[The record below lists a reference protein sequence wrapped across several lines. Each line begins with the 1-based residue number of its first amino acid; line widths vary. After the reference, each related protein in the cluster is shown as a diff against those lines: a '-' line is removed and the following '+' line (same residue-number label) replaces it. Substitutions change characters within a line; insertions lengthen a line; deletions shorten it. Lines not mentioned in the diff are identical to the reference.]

1 MRPQSRIFFALY
13 NGVSMT
19 DNTPKTSSFLPL
31 AFCLILAYLLPYH
44 MYPFMAF
51 YNNWLAFF
59 GIVLVIAV
67 LCNNESTAIRLP
79 WISVIPLG
87 LIALIGIQYTLGK
100 FTVNWDVILPIAYL
114 VGAAFAIIAGATLS
128 SQPQGTYRLCSTL
141 AWVHLTAGLVSALI
155 ATLQITGTETQILPF
170 AMPMPHD
177 RAIRPYAN
185 LGQPNHLALLFC
197 LAISSAWMLYQSGKL
212 LAVGAVSSIL
222 ILLWGLALTQSRIG
236 WIILPLFI
244 LFIIGWRTSLSLKP
258 IPLLLPPILA
268 IVYLVLILVLPEIDF
283 GVALE
288 GRVSSPEERVNSLS
302 ERWIFF
308 RQAWQMSLN
317 HPWLGAGWYE
327 FGPQQIQIGADFP
340 PTVYSQHA
348 HNIVLSFAAELG
360 WPATILIFAALAYW
374 FYQSCLQPI
383 SKRAVT
389 PESGFASLFLSAILI
404 HSLVEYPLWY
414 AYVLVPTALVMG
426 MIHHAELDSRVLTL
440 PRHTLLIVFMLSAAG
455 MLTVATD
462 YRRLVTGFRALGW
475 ENLGLKADE
484 GTTERPEWTLFP
496 HYYDYF
502 QFAKSK
508 ARENMSAEEIAFMER
523 SAKRFG
529 YTPVMMRMSLIYA
542 LNGRS
547 GDAVRTL
554 QTLKNLHPGHYLE
567 TYFNWQAMAK
577 YQPEKYAEIFKQI
590 PPPIPTIKATFKQPE
605 SPVETAETINQIID

>member
-1 MRPQSRIFFALY
+1 
-13 NGVSMT
+13 
-19 DNTPKTSSFLPL
+19 
-31 AFCLILAYLLPYH
+31 LI
-44 MYPFMAF
+44 
-51 YNNWLAFF
+51 
-59 GIVLVIAV
+59 
-67 LCNNESTAIRLP
+67 
-79 WISVIPLG
+79 
-87 LIALIGIQYTLGK
+87 Q
-100 FTVNWDVILPIAYL
+100 
-114 VGAAFAIIAGATLS
+114 
-128 SQPQGTYRLCSTL
+128 
-141 AWVHLTAGLVSALI
+141 
-155 ATLQITGTETQILPF
+155 
-170 AMPMPHD
+170 
-177 RAIRPYAN
+177 
-185 LGQPNHLALLFC
+185 
-197 LAISSAWMLYQSGKL
+197 
-212 LAVGAVSSIL
+212 
-222 ILLWGLALTQSRIG
+222 
-236 WIILPLFI
+236 
-244 LFIIGWRTSLSLKP
+244 
-258 IPLLLPPILA
+258 
-268 IVYLVLILVLPEIDF
+268 VLPEVDF
-283 GVALE
+283 GVTLVD
-288 GRVSSPEERVNSLS
+288 RVSSPEERVNSLS
-302 ERWIFF
+302 ERWVFF
-308 RQAWQMSLN
+308 QQAWQISMN

-327 FGPQQIQIGADFP
+327 FGPQQIQMGADFP

-374 FYQSCLQPI
+374 FYKSCLQPI

-389 PESGFASLFLSAILI
+389 PESGFTSLFLSAILI

-426 MIHHAELDSRVLTL
+426 MIHHEELDSQVLTL
-440 PRHTLLIVFMLSAAG
+440 PRHTLLIVFMLSAAE

-508 ARENMSAEEIAFMER
+508 ARENMSADEIAFMER

-567 TYFNWQAMAK
+567 TYSNWQTMAK
-577 YQPEKYAEIFKQI
+577 YSPEKYAEIFKQI
-590 PPPIPTIKATFKQPE
+590 PLPIPTIKATFKQPE
-605 SPVETAETINQIID
+605 SPVDDAETINQIID